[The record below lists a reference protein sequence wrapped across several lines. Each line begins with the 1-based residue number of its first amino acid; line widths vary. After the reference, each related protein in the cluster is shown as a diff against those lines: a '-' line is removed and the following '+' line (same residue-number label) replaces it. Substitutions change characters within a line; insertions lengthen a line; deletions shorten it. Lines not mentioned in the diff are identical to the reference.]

1 MGGPLADGFVV
12 DVPVVDVAPVPVL
25 HDAPATAPATSA
37 EASSA
42 GSAFERRVDRRTF
55 RMLLGRHF
63 CSTQAPNLGQ
73 STVEALYARAV
84 RGAARTVALL
94 VSALAAT
101 AAYEA
106 RADDGPVYALGR
118 MMDAS
123 PTLTIVTSG
132 VVILADAGFTTI
144 DGIAATKRQE
154 LGLGLSALE
163 VTLATP
169 QALGFAMAPF
179 FFDISR
185 WDTGETIGLLIP
197 FQAWSAALAT
207 HGIWSLAPDAV
218 EQPGRVGASFLV
230 GLNWAF
236 TTTGIGCLSSWGKPA
251 PMGVAALE
259 IGFMASEAALT
270 IERAVDDPDHAG
282 EWGGLATWSL
292 FMLAHGIG
300 SAVISAKKSD
310 SYDYESA
317 AGVGKRRGWMAMPS
331 FTVKDGAYT
340 LGAVGQF

>member
-1 MGGPLADGFVV
+1 MRGRALTAGL
-12 DVPVVDVAPVPVL
+12 L
-25 HDAPATAPATSA
+25 ATA
-37 EASSA
+37 
-42 GSAFERRVDRRTF
+42 
-55 RMLLGRHF
+55 LL
-63 CSTQAPNLGQ
+63 A
-73 STVEALYARAV
+73 
-84 RGAARTVALL
+84 AAR
-94 VSALAAT
+94 
-101 AAYEA
+101 EA

-154 LGLGLSALE
+154 LGLGISALE

-185 WDTGETIGLLIP
+185 WDTGETLGLLIP

-207 HGIWSLAPDAV
+207 HGIWSLSPDAV

-236 TTTGIGCLSSWGKPA
+236 TTTGIGCLTWGKSA

-270 IERAVDDPDHAG
+270 IERAVDDPEHAA
-282 EWGGLATWSL
+282 EWGALATWSL
-292 FMLAHGIG
+292 FMLSHGIG
-300 SAVISAKKSD
+300 SAIISSRTGD
-310 SYDYESA
+310 RYDDYGGEA
-317 AGVGKRRGWMAMPS
+317 ARRRRGWTAMPS
-331 FTVKDGAYT
+331 FTLKDGAYT